1 MILSKKTR
9 IMFPISLVLFELI
22 VYVTNDMMQPAML
35 EVVKYFNVSVEWI
48 PTSLTAYLSG
58 GMCLQWL
65 FGPLSDKY
73 GRRPIMFFGV
83 CFFIFSCL
91 LITITNN
98 IKQFMFVRFMQGM
111 GLCFIGTIGYTTIQ
125 ETYKEKH
132 CIKLIALMA
141 NIALAAPLL
150 GPLGGTIIIKIF
162 PWQKMFIGFSLIAC
176 LSLLGLFCFM
186 PEPIKNKNNNIS
198 FLNLFKNYKFI
209 LKDLKFLCGAFSI
222 GFANVPLISWIAL
235 SPMIMV
241 SKCKLTMISYA
252 ILQIPVFLGL
262 ILGNVTLGFLSKK
275 NDLYNLITFAGKPL
289 VIGLIL
295 TVFSVFMKTYSSL
308 WLTFSL
314 GIYAFGLGIA
324 NPCLTRVTLFSSK
337 FKKGSVSAVMGMI
350 TIMILISNIEL
361 AKTIFLWKNVIG
373 FNILNML
380 NGFTW
385 LFFIINFFIRNKK
398 IYKLLKNIK
407 I

>member
-1 MILSKKTR
+1 MNAIKIKR
-9 IMFPISLVLFELI
+9 IMFPVSLVLFELI

-35 EVVKYFNVSVEWI
+35 EVVKYFHVSVDWI

-58 GMCLQWL
+58 GMCLQWF
-65 FGPLSDKY
+65 FGPMSDKY

-91 LITITNN
+91 LITLTNN

-111 GLCFIGTIGYTTIQ
+111 GLCFIGTVGYTTIQ
-125 ETYKEKH
+125 ETYEEKH

-162 PWQKMFIGFSLIAC
+162 PWQKMFIGFSLVAC
-176 LSLLGLFCFM
+176 LSLLGLFYFM
-186 PEPIKNKNNNIS
+186 PEPTKNKNNNIS
-198 FLNLFKNYKFI
+198 FINLFKNYKFI
-209 LKDLKFLCGAFSI
+209 LKDIKFLCGAFSI

-235 SPMIMV
+235 SPIILV

-262 ILGNVTLGFLSKK
+262 ILGNVTLGYLSKK
-275 NDLYNLITFAGKPL
+275 NDLHNLITFAGKPL
-289 VIGLIL
+289 VLGLIL
-295 TVFSVFMKTYSSL
+295 TVFSIFIKTYSSL
-308 WLTFSL
+308 WLTVSL

-324 NPCLTRVTLFSSK
+324 NPCLTRVTLFASK
-337 FKKGSVSAVMGMI
+337 FRKGSVSAVMGMI

-361 AKTIFLWKNVIG
+361 AKTVFLWKNVIA
-373 FNILNML
+373 FNILNMC
-380 NGFTW
+380 NGFIW
-385 LFFIINFFIRNKK
+385 LFFIINFFIREKK
-398 IYKLLKNIK
+398 TIKLLKSIK

>member
-1 MILSKKTR
+1 MTLTKINR
-9 IMFPISLVLFELI
+9 IMFPVSLVLFELI

-35 EVVKYFNVSVEWI
+35 EVVKYFHVSTEWI

-58 GMCLQWL
+58 GMCLQWF

-91 LITITNN
+91 LITLTIN
-98 IKQFMFVRFMQGM
+98 IKQFMFVRFLQGM
-111 GLCFIGTIGYTTIQ
+111 GLCFIGTVGYTTIQ
-125 ETYKEKH
+125 ETYEEKR

-150 GPLGGTIIIKIF
+150 GPLGGTIIIKKF
-162 PWQKMFIGFSLIAC
+162 PWQKMFIGFSLVAC
-176 LSLLGLFCFM
+176 LSLLGLYCFM
-186 PEPIKNKNNNIS
+186 PEPTKKREKNIS
-198 FLNLFKNYKFI
+198 FINLFKNYKFI
-209 LKDLKFLCGAFSI
+209 LQDLKFLCGAFSI

-235 SPMIMV
+235 SPIILV
-241 SKCKLTMISYA
+241 SKCKLTMIAYA
-252 ILQIPVFLGL
+252 ILQMPVFIGL
-262 ILGNVTLGFLSKK
+262 ILGNVSLGFLSKN
-275 NDLYNLITFAGKPL
+275 NDLQNLITFAGKPL

-295 TVFSVFMKTYSSL
+295 TVFSIFIKFYSSL
-308 WLTFSL
+308 WITVSL

-337 FKKGSVSAVMGMI
+337 FRKGSVSAVMGMI
-350 TIMILISNIEL
+350 TIMILITNIQL
-361 AKTIFLWKNVIG
+361 AKTVFLWKNVIA
-373 FNILNML
+373 FNILNMF
-380 NGFTW
+380 NGFIW
-385 LFFIINFFIRNKK
+385 LFFIISFFIQDKK
-398 IYKLLKNIK
+398 VIKLLKYK

>member
-1 MILSKKTR
+1 MSLTKTNR
-9 IMFPISLVLFELI
+9 IMFPVSLVLFELI

-35 EVVKYFNVSVEWI
+35 EVVKYFHVNTEWI

-58 GMCLQWL
+58 GMCLQWF

-91 LITITNN
+91 LITFTYN

-111 GLCFIGTIGYTTIQ
+111 GLCFIGTVGYTTIQ
-125 ETYKEKH
+125 ETYSEKK

-141 NIALAAPLL
+141 NIALFAPLL
-150 GPLGGTIIIKIF
+150 GPLCGTILIKIYS
-162 PWQKMFIGFSLIAC
+162 WQKMFIGFSLIAC
-176 LSLLGLFCFM
+176 ISLLGLFYFM
-186 PEPIKNKNNNIS
+186 PEPPKNKEVNIS
-198 FLNLFKNYKFI
+198 FINLFKNYKFI

-235 SPMIMV
+235 SPVILV
-241 SKCKLTMISYA
+241 KKCKLTMLAYA
-252 ILQIPVFLGL
+252 ILQMPVFIGL
-262 ILGNVTLGFLSKK
+262 ILGNVSLRYLSVN
-275 NDLYNLITFAGKPL
+275 NDLKNLISFAGKPL
-289 VIGLIL
+289 VLGLIL
-295 TVFSVFMKTYSSL
+295 TVFSIFIKTYSSL
-308 WLTFSL
+308 WITVSL

-324 NPCLTRVTLFSSK
+324 NPCLTRITLFASK
-337 FKKGSVSAVMGMI
+337 FRKGSVSAIMGMI
-350 TIMILISNIEL
+350 TIMILISNIQL
-361 AKTIFLWKNVIG
+361 AKTVFLWKNVLA

-380 NGFTW
+380 NGFIW
-385 LFFIINFFIRNKK
+385 LFFIISFFIQNKEEL
-398 IYKLLKNIK
+398 KLLKNIK